1 MDITT
6 SVPVDKSL
14 VDCKA
19 VPSRVYH
26 IVFMIL
32 CSLLYDSDMSVLPH
46 IFRLKTSKNV
56 SSSEI
61 STKITFN
68 VKSNNGLLKNI

>member
-46 IFRLKTSKNV
+46 IFRLKTSKN
-56 SSSEI
+56 
-61 STKITFN
+61 
-68 VKSNNGLLKNI
+68 